1 MVANVKADAPIFHN
15 PLHPL
20 KIFLFFAPT
29 GFPHRM
35 HDVIFQAEHRA
46 PFNLISFRI
55 LTRSNCVV
63 KAMGRADAARRLCC
77 SISHFHGLHLINGI
91 DSLFLSPG
99 DASNASIGSGDGT
112 GEDDDDSNSKKNQ
125 KKRGIFP
132 KVATNIL
139 RAWLFQHLTVSH
151 IFFFLPQ
158 MIYTDP
164 NRWLDDDRFKKKNH

>member
-20 KIFLFFAPT
+20 KIFLLFFAPT

-91 DSLFLSPG
+91 DSLSFSLQVTPATPVSAAVTARAKMTTIPTVRRTRRNEAFSQKWPPISSG
-99 DASNASIGSGDGT
+99 RGSSSI
-112 GEDDDDSNSKKNQ
+112 
-125 KKRGIFP
+125 
-132 KVATNIL
+132 
-139 RAWLFQHLTVSH
+139 
-151 IFFFLPQ
+151 
-158 MIYTDP
+158 
-164 NRWLDDDRFKKKNH
+164 